1 LTTAKVAHLL
11 CFAQDSG
18 APTKNRNYRSFHCPA
33 YPKDY
38 LFSLIVA
45 AVVSA
50 QEFLPIHSPYLK
62 FKAEEHQLLPQKA
75 LASRQEVVKRISC
88 TNFQGAYLD
97 YIAKVSLK
105 FLSPSWTKGWRTQ
118 R

>member
-1 LTTAKVAHLL
+1 MTTAKVAHLL

-38 LFSLIVA
+38 LFSLVLA

-50 QEFLPIHSPYLK
+50 QEFLPTHSPYLK
-62 FKAEEHQLLPQKA
+62 VNAEEQQLLPQIA
-75 LASRQEVVKRISC
+75 LALRQEAVKRISC

-97 YIAKVSLK
+97 CTAKVSLK
-105 FLSPSWTKGWRTQ
+105 FLAPSWTKGWRTQ